1 VVRCVESP
9 HAMAAVRSG
18 QGSLT
23 LCGEKRDLWLPNFLT
38 PSDAARILRAEPHC
52 EALEFETTQSHCR
65 QSNSETLLSRSEGQL
80 VAKHSHASNHKRP
93 FLESK
98 QIADK
103 KKQTSTK
110 RARPQ

>member
-1 VVRCVESP
+1 MVRCVESP

-18 QGSLT
+18 QGCLT
-23 LCGEKRDLWLPNFLT
+23 LCGDKRDLWLPIFLT
-38 PSDAARILRAEPHC
+38 PSNAAGILRAEPHC
-52 EALEFETTQSHCR
+52 EAPEFETTQSDCR

-93 FLESK
+93 FLESI

-103 KKQTSTK
+103 KKQISTK